1 MMELLRCVL
10 AYTAAEE
17 LGKKEWD
24 FKTAYVLHELKREL
38 KPHVEFFAEKER
50 ELVETYG
57 KKDENGKVRLS
68 AGGGFEAES
77 AETAAEYEQKK
88 KELGTL
94 KAGVEWKERKAKAP
108 ERIKPVF
115 LEALEGF
122 IHFEEGEEE

>member
-1 MMELLRCVL
+1 MMELLRCVT
-10 AYTAAEE
+10 AYMAAEE

-38 KPHVEFFAEKER
+38 KPHVEFFMGKER

-68 AGGGFEAES
+68 AGGSFEAKNDE
-77 AETAAEYEQKK
+77 AAAEYERKR
-88 KELGTL
+88 KELGAL
-94 KAGVEWKERKAKAP
+94 KTGVEWKERKVRAP

-122 IHFEEGEEE
+122 IHFEEEEE